1 MRYSYDWGVYE
12 IQDEK
17 VVSSFFLPGRP
28 YNVHKEPTRYRVL
41 AQYRP
46 AGDEPFC
53 LAYVTVHVIPG
64 RDRVTAKEKEIVARF
79 VRTELLKNLDIPV
92 AFF

>member
-17 VVSSFFLPGRP
+17 VVSSFFLSGRP
-28 YNVHKEPTRYRVL
+28 YNVQKEPTRYRVL

-46 AGDEPFC
+46 ADDEPFC
-53 LAYVTVHVIPG
+53 LVYVAVHVIPG
-64 RDRVTAKEKEIVARF
+64 RDQVTAKEKEIITRF
-79 VRTELLKNLDIPV
+79 VRKELLKGLDLPV